1 MDGKHAEVDAV
12 FKSLRDALFQE
23 GQCAEESDCTGM
35 PWCRIRNECQ
45 RAALAQEEQEPVGNP
60 KKFFD
65 EVLYT
70 GALPQSQQDQS
81 DINWLKARPCIEQFI
96 AGVGYDMTLT
106 HENVFFKS
114 REKVDVL
121 TQPEPVAWRFH
132 DGKMWCYVNHLT
144 DLPTP
149 KFEPLY
155 IHPPSRE
162 WQGLT
167 HPEQDP
173 AMKIA
178 KLKELGE
185 KVHRLI
191 RRAQGG
197 K

>member
-1 MDGKHAEVDAV
+1 MSDLRAAAQQALKAFRKCVPMDGKHAEVDAV

-23 GQCAEESDCTGM
+23 GQCTEESNCTGM

-45 RAALAQEEQEPVGNP
+45 RAALAQEEQ
-60 KKFFD
+60 
-65 EVLYT
+65 
-70 GALPQSQQDQS
+70 DQS
-81 DINWLKARPCIEQFI
+81 DINWLRARPYIEQFI
-96 AGVGYDMTLT
+96 DGLGYDMTLT

-121 TQPEPVAWRFH
+121 TQPEQEPVAWRFH